1 MYNLYFI
8 SIIAKLQVE
17 SYKPERKERSES
29 KNSLLRKEG
38 GEEGRQREA
47 NFKSPPFKS
56 SAYCEQ
62 CREMAACSFLARG
75 RDSSPRSV
83 CVRVCSFHALE
94 KREVPRWARGGQN
107 EKGES
112 ERKCALLKFRKSIG
126 DDASGAIDAASWIRL
141 RASIG
146 RKDFSLFWV
155 RVCQQFGDNERW
167 KGRKKLN
174 SLWNSERISPF
185 ISWPIFYVYD
195 VTSSVNF
202 KKNLIDCFIRKKEET
217 FLIIHPIFRN
227 GRRRGRGRRK
237 RSRISIQFPFLFS
250 RAVKIVR
257 GC

>member
-1 MYNLYFI
+1 MMYNLYFI

-17 SYKPERKERSES
+17 SYKPERKERSET

-38 GEEGRQREA
+38 GEENRQRVA

-174 SLWNSERISPF
+174 SLWNSERISLYISQYF
-185 ISWPIFYVYD
+185 IFV
-195 VTSSVNF
+195 VTM
-202 KKNLIDCFIRKKEET
+202 
-217 FLIIHPIFRN
+217 
-227 GRRRGRGRRK
+227 
-237 RSRISIQFPFLFS
+237 
-250 RAVKIVR
+250 
-257 GC
+257 